1 MRKNENLTRDYF
13 YQAARDN
20 GISVKEYLNNADK
33 NYVITEEGVVIK
45 WRENNCPVIF
55 GDIKDAI
62 GELAQWCETFHN
74 VSIITEKEML
84 EIYCKA
90 EYEKALAD
98 IKEDEEER
106 VMDSLNGHD
115 AELVGR
121 INHAW
126 RKNKEM
132 FYPILCA
139 LYKRDI
145 DEITDADSFQIDMW
159 CPENGDGCREE
170 IKLAYIHGKITNDW
184 TRYNELALEDMI
196 REWDF
201 FATNYLEHIADD
213 CDLECILNFLH
224 YPLLPI
230 YADL

>member
-1 MRKNENLTRDYF
+1 MDKNINLKKDYF

-20 GISVKEYLNNADK
+20 EVSLREYFKGIEY
-33 NYVITEEGVVIK
+33 NYVIVEDGRVIT
-45 WRENNCPVIF
+45 WENSKCPVIF
-55 GDIKDAI
+55 GDKGD
-62 GELAQWCETFHN
+62 GLNELGQWCGEIRN

-84 EIYCKA
+84 ETYCNDEYKKA
-90 EYEKALAD
+90 IFDLNKQGGIMD
-98 IKEDEEER
+98 SHSHDEELVR
-106 VMDSLNGHD
+106 KIND
-115 AELVGR
+115 A
-121 INHAW
+121 W
-126 RKNKEM
+126 DKNMEA

-139 LYKRDI
+139 LYRRDI

-159 CPENGDGCREE
+159 RPDNADGCRTD
-170 IKLAYIHGKITNDW
+170 IINAFYKGKETGDW

-224 YPLLPI
+224 YPYLPI
-230 YADL
+230 YK